1 MCYSIQQIIHQCGLA
16 PAPAKVT
23 SSGGSAGVGA
33 ISIPAKLSADLAA
46 DEVFPIVA
54 ASTGLWTAHSE
65 ARMSK
70 HDAS

>member
-54 ASTGLWTAHSE
+54 ASTGLWTAQSE